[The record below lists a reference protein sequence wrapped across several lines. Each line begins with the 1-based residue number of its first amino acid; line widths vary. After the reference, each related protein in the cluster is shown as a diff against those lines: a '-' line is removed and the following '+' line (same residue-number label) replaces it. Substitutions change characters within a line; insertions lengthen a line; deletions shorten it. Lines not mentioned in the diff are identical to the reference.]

1 MRLFSKS
8 TLSVLALV
16 ALLPLGVSAQDVPT
30 QTQVRDNAT
39 VPNRLANQQH
49 ELQSF
54 VAQYDVVR
62 GGMNLGRATLQV
74 QPTQGNRWRAD
85 LLMRATGFL
94 SIAGIH
100 ADTST
105 VFDVVGNRFRPISQA
120 TTRRSGL
127 FGSKQAIGIFN
138 WGAQTASWTG
148 DVKDAR
154 RRPVTLQEGDLT
166 GLLINLAVVR
176 DAKPGQTLNYR
187 FVDEGRVRNHTYQ
200 VASTPENITVDG
212 MEYETYRVTRT
223 DSQKSNDET
232 VLWVVPGG
240 DTPIRM
246 QQLEDGKETFNLQL
260 IEYRKGASA

>member
-1 MRLFSKS
+1 MS
-8 TLSVLALV
+8 TNKRVLRTLALL
-16 ALLPLGVSAQDVPT
+16 ASLAPMYSIAQDVPV
-30 QTQVRDNAT
+30 QTQVRNDAN
-39 VPNRLANQQH
+39 VPNRLATQQH
-49 ELQSF
+49 ALQSF
-54 VAQYDVVR
+54 VAQYNVVR
-62 GGMNLGRATLQV
+62 NGMNLGRATLQV

-85 LLMRATGFL
+85 LLMWATGFL

-105 VFDVVGNRFRPISQA
+105 VFDVVGSGLRPISQA
-120 TTRRSGL
+120 TTRRSGM
-127 FGSKQAIGIFN
+127 FGSKQSVGVFN
-138 WGAQTASWTG
+138 WGAQVANWSG

-154 RRPVTLQEGDLT
+154 KRPVTLQDGDLT

-176 DAKPGQTLNYR
+176 DAKPGKTLNYR
-187 FVDEGRVRNHTYQ
+187 FVDEGRTRNHTYQ
-200 VASTPENITVDG
+200 VASTPENIKVGD

-223 DSQKSNDET
+223 DAQKSSDET

-246 QQLEDGKETFNLQL
+246 QQREDGKETFNLQL